1 MSGTESVSTTVA
13 ACAALLR
20 DCRARRRDGDP
31 KQALRAA
38 LAVANCARAPPNLAL
53 QAHVQAAELL
63 YEHTEE
69 VGMAVQQLRTALGR
83 CDGAPATVTTPVLC
97 AAACVLQGL
106 IQRGELEL
114 AGQLLEPLLA
124 VLLQQ
129 RTDAADASVDP
140 LPLLASHVR
149 VLQVVLLDAEGRLGA
164 AAASL
169 PAVREAAQALKAT
182 PAAPDAPHAGWA
194 QAGTLLRL
202 LTLLE
207 AALLWRRGELGE
219 AEQCCAAALAEAE
232 EGAPAGG
239 KAAKAAKSSK
249 EASAAG
255 VVGAAVTNDLLLL
268 RAGLHLVRLDCTSAM
283 RDLAAARG
291 AAAGSAAW
299 HLRMV
304 HAALALE
311 APDAAER
318 SAQLAATAAR
328 HDGHRVWA
336 ELLLLLLLQRRRGG
350 DTAAAA
356 APPKRGAQQAELR
369 AIAARRGTTQQALL
383 LALLSLLQTE
393 AAAGD
398 AAESDE
404 AEAELASCVEV
415 MEAFTSSD
423 SELGSAVLTTLALAT
438 VARSSRTAPADGGAG
453 VGGGAAAAAAAASA
467 TSAAVAEVVGAKR
480 KRTEDALMSALI
492 LAARMQD
499 AHTQRMVLEEL
510 VSHHS
515 PDDPAQADEYAHH
528 LRAKEETIDRAVGD
542 AKRTAAFGQLFG

>member
-20 DCRARRRDGDP
+20 SCRAQRRDDP

-38 LAVANCARAPPNLAL
+38 LAVVNCARAPPNLAL

-63 YEHTEE
+63 FEHTEE
-69 VGMAVQQLRTALGR
+69 AGMAVQQLRTALGR
-83 CDGAPATVTTPVLC
+83 CDGAPASVTTPVLC
-97 AAACVLQGL
+97 ASACVLQGL
-106 IQRGELEL
+106 VQRGELEL

-124 VLLQQ
+124 ALLLQ
-129 RTDAADASVDP
+129 RTDTVDASVDP
-140 LPLLASHVR
+140 LPLLVCHVR

-169 PAVREAAQALKAT
+169 PAAREAAQALKAT

-194 QAGTLLRL
+194 QADTLLRL

-207 AALLWRRGELGE
+207 AALRWRRGELDE
-219 AEQCCAAALAEAE
+219 AEQCCTAALAAEAE
-232 EGAPAGG
+232 VAPAGGG
-239 KAAKAAKSSK
+239 KAAKAAKATK
-249 EASAAG
+249 ATQEASAGA
-255 VVGAAVTNDLLLL
+255 VGAAVTNDLLLL
-268 RAGLHLVRLDCTSAM
+268 RAGLHLVRLDCTAAM
-283 RDLAAARG
+283 RDLATARG
-291 AAAGSAAW
+291 ATAGSAAW

-311 APDAAER
+311 APDAAEQ

-336 ELLLLLLLQRRRGG
+336 ELLLLLLRRRAG
-350 DTAAAA
+350 TAAS
-356 APPKRGAQQAELR
+356 PPKRGALQAELR
-369 AIAARRGTTQQALL
+369 ALAARRGASQQALL
-383 LALLSLLQTE
+383 LALLSLLQTD
-393 AAAGD
+393 AKAGD

-404 AEAELASCVEV
+404 AEAELAACVEV
-415 MEAFTSSD
+415 MEAFTASD

-438 VARSSRTAPADGGAG
+438 VARHTRTSSDCGAG
-453 VGGGAAAAAAAASA
+453 VGSSGGGAVGS
-467 TSAAVAEVVGAKR
+467 AVAEVVGAKR

-499 AHTQRMVLEEL
+499 AHTQRVLLEEL
-510 VSHHS
+510 VTHHA
-515 PDDPAQADEYAHH
+515 PDDPAQAEEYAHH

-542 AKRTAAFGQLFG
+542 AKRTATFRQLFG